1 MIKKLQSFI
10 DRIENS
16 VDKNQKRESLIQF
29 KKIDEEEHAVF
40 FYHIKIL
47 KKLIHW
53 INKNVVAVKSMLF
66 EMKKKTSC

>member
-47 KKLIHW
+47 KKLIH
-53 INKNVVAVKSMLF
+53 
-66 EMKKKTSC
+66 

>member
-1 MIKKLQSFI
+1 
-10 DRIENS
+10 
-16 VDKNQKRESLIQF
+16 LIQF